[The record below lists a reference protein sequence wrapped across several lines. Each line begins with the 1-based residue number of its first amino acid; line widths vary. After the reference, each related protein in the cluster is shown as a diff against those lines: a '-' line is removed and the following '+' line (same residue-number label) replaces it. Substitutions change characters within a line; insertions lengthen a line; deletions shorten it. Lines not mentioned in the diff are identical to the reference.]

1 MPRTYKTF
9 SLEDYEITRDGRV
22 INKHT
27 GRTVKPQINGTGY
40 YRVGICGKLQFVH
53 RLVAK
58 KYIPNPENKPQVNH
72 KDGNHF
78 NNAVENLEW
87 VTGSE
92 NCFHAYRVLGKRKLT
107 GKRIKNCSAAQNQ
120 ISVIK
125 HGTLSRCRCAYGLLT
140 TNADNSVILDS
151 GRAWGILPLGMSN
164 AHRC

>member
-72 KDGNHF
+72 KDGNKL
-78 NNAVENLEW
+78 NNCVENLEW
-87 VTGSE
+87 VTNRE
-92 NCFHAYRVLGKRKLT
+92 NSIHALKNGMMRIEEHHQFAKLKRAQVAF
-107 GKRIKNCSAAQNQ
+107 IKS
-120 ISVIK
+120 
-125 HGTLSRCRCAYGLLT
+125 HDDMSRKELAELFNVSPRT
-140 TNADNSVILDS
+140 ITDIRK
-151 GRAWGILPLGMSN
+151 GRTWKTVEKI
-164 AHRC
+164 C